1 MDIHS
6 PQLQYLVREHLM
18 EKGTPQDIQDRA
30 TGMLSSKSNLHLR
43 WNSQMGRIYIDG
55 SHLSHELDLGDEVVV
70 NNQAPD
76 LKLFMEE
83 EDPRLHSEDI
93 L

>member
-1 MDIHS
+1 
-6 PQLQYLVREHLM
+6 M

-30 TGMLSSKSNLHLR
+30 TGMLNSKSNLHLR